1 LVLSK
6 LRPSGKNQ
14 ALNSQIR
21 FRMVW
26 KILSALTAVCL
37 GTACYF
43 AWANQKSLVEERKRE
58 TYAKANL
65 DEQKAQIVRAEEAK
79 KNRETQLATANK
91 DLETTKTAVVDTSAK
106 AQTKEQELAVVK
118 TNLEQLTKVVNDLQK
133 QIDDAGDIKALLAQ
147 IESIKNERSE
157 KEAELANQSQRFA
170 AAQEKVNQL
179 TTAAKEAEERE
190 ARGRRGIVDSDFTAK
205 VAQSF
210 TDWGFVVLNKG
221 NGGGVFAN
229 ADLEVKRGKD
239 VVAKLKVRNVEQ
251 NSSVADLV
259 KGTLAEG
266 ERIRPGDLVVAAAE
280 QSAKTSVAPK
290 SGAAAPA
297 PAAPG
302 APAAPAPAPAMGSDP
317 FGAPAAAPGA
327 PAAAPAMNSDPF
339 GAPAAAPAPAAPAA
353 PAMNSDPFGAAPATP
368 PAGAA
373 PATPPAGGA
382 TPPSTADPFGTAP
395 PAKP

>member
-1 LVLSK
+1 
-6 LRPSGKNQ
+6 
-14 ALNSQIR
+14 
-21 FRMVW
+21 MVW

-65 DEQKAQIVRAEEAK
+65 EQQKAHIAQAEEAK

-91 DLETTKTAVVDTSAK
+91 DLETTKTAVVDTTAK

-118 TNLEQLTKVVNDLQK
+118 TNLEQLTKLVNDLQK

-147 IESIKNERSE
+147 IESIKKERAE
-157 KEAELANQSQRFA
+157 KEAELANQTQRFA

-179 TTAAKEAEERE
+179 TAAAKEAEDRE

-229 ADLEVKRGKD
+229 ADLEVKRGKEI
-239 VVAKLKVRNVEQ
+239 VAKLKVRNVEQ

-280 QSAKTSVAPK
+280 QSAKTSTGPK
-290 SGAAAPA
+290 GGAAAPA
-297 PAAPG
+297 PAAAPG
-302 APAAPAPAPAMGSDP
+302 APAAPAAAPAMNSDP
-317 FGAPAAAPGA
+317 FGAPAAAPGAPAA

-373 PATPPAGGA
+373 PAAPPAGGA

>member
-1 LVLSK
+1 
-6 LRPSGKNQ
+6 
-14 ALNSQIR
+14 
-21 FRMVW
+21 MVW

-43 AWANQKSLVEERKRE
+43 AWANQKALVEERKRE
-58 TYAKANL
+58 TYSKANL
-65 DEQKAQIVRAEEAK
+65 DEQKAHIVKAEDAK
-79 KNRETQLATANK
+79 KNREMQLATANK
-91 DLETTKTAVVDTSAK
+91 DLETTKTAVADTNAK

-118 TNLEQLTKVVNDLQK
+118 TNLEQITKVVNDLQK
-133 QIDDAGDIKALLAQ
+133 QIDDAGDIKALMAQ
-147 IESIKNERSE
+147 IDSIKKERAE
-157 KEAELANQSQRFA
+157 KEAELANQNQRFV
-170 AAQEKVNQL
+170 AAQERVNQL
-179 TTAAKEAEERE
+179 TNAAKEAEERE

-205 VAQSF
+205 IAQSF

-221 NGGGVFAN
+221 NGAGVFAN
-229 ADLEVKRGKD
+229 ADLEVKRGKE

-280 QSAKTSVAPK
+280 QSAKVSTPK
-290 SGAAAPA
+290 STGAA

-302 APAAPAPAPAMGSDP
+302 APATPAPAAPGMGADP

-327 PAAAPAMNSDPF
+327 PAAPAMNSDPF

-368 PAGAA
+368 PAGGA